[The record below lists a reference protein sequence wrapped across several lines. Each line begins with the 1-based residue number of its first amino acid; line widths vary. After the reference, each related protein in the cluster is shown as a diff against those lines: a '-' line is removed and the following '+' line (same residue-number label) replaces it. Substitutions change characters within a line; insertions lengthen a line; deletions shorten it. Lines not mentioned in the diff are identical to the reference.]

1 MPAAPYLIAMCDVLG
16 FTSLVAT
23 TSLDEIHARYLA
35 LLAQLEPHPLF
46 RLTAGTY
53 EREIVLNRVVFS
65 DTILMWAPASD
76 AMELLPNVL
85 GPIMARAMGSMPL
98 RAGLAFGECVI
109 DPANELYVGQ
119 PIIDAYHAEQSQEW
133 VGGAFHPSCWR
144 RPGLR
149 DMLCKG
155 YERSAVKYPVPV
167 KAGAEPLEYAL
178 NWPALAGPD
187 FSVET
192 LVASEASAAP
202 GPRVKWQNTRRFYN
216 AVVAS
221 RGPFP
226 VKRF

>member
-23 TSLDEIHARYLA
+23 TPLDEIHERYRA

-46 RLTAGTY
+46 RIRAGTH
-53 EREIVLNRVVFS
+53 ERELVLNRVVFS
-65 DTILMWAPASD
+65 DTILMWAPAGE
-76 AMELLPNVL
+76 AMELLPSVL
-85 GPIMARAMGSMPL
+85 GQIMGRAMGSMPL

-119 PIIDAYHAEQSQEW
+119 PIIDAYHTEQSQEW
-133 VGGAFHPSCWR
+133 VGGAFHPSRWR

-149 DMLCKG
+149 DLLCKG

-187 FSVET
+187 FTVDA
-192 LVASEASAAP
+192 LVASGGRAAS
-202 GPRVKWQNTRRFYN
+202 GPKVKWQNARRFYD
-216 AVVAS
+216 AVVANRDPS
-221 RGPFP
+221 Q
-226 VKRF
+226 

>member
-1 MPAAPYLIAMCDVLG
+1 VPSAPYLIAMCDVLG

-23 TSLDEIHARYLA
+23 TPLDEIHDRYLA
-35 LLAQLEPHPLF
+35 LVAQLEPHLLF
-46 RLTAGTY
+46 RIKTGTY

-65 DTILMWAPASD
+65 DTILMWAPVGET
-76 AMELLPNVL
+76 MELLPSVL
-85 GPIMARAMGSMPL
+85 GQLVARAMGSMPL

-109 DPANELYVGQ
+109 DPASELYVGQ
-119 PIIDAYHAEQSQEW
+119 PIIDAYHTEQAQEW

-144 RPGLR
+144 SPGLH
-149 DMLCKG
+149 DVLCKG

-187 FSVET
+187 FPVET

-202 GPRVKWQNTRRFYN
+202 GPRAKWQNTRRFYD

-221 RGPFP
+221 RGSS
-226 VKRF
+226 R